1 MAEHALNPVC
11 LTADIRALETAAQ
24 ARRPDPPLMERAGLA
39 AAELARSMLAGGQR
53 VLVVA
58 GPGNN
63 GGDAFV
69 VARHLKSWWYDVT
82 VLFAGRETKLA
93 PDAAEALARWRS
105 IGGTTTDRWP
115 KGARPD
121 LIVDGLFGISL
132 ERPIEG
138 VPAELV
144 LRMNGSGVPVL
155 ALDIPSGLHADTGR
169 VLGTAV
175 VANRTAT
182 FIALK
187 PGLLT
192 LEGPDHAG
200 ELHVF
205 DLDLEMPDTLSGHLL
220 DASVL
225 HSALQPRKANS
236 HKGSYGNAGI
246 VGGGEG
252 MVGAALLAG
261 RAALKLGAGRT
272 YVGCLDGATVDP
284 AQPELMLRPAAEVV
298 ALDGL
303 SVLGVGPG
311 LGQSA
316 AARALVAAA
325 IAREVPLLLDA
336 DALNLVAGEATLATA
351 VTHRSADT
359 LLTPHPAEAA
369 RLLGIA
375 TADVQKDR
383 VTSAL
388 QLAERFH
395 AAVVLKGAGSV
406 CALPNGQWFINP
418 TGNAGLA
425 SAGMGDVLAGIIVAL
440 MAQGCPPVAAL
451 LAGVHLHGLA
461 GDRLRDATGG
471 PIGMTA
477 SEVTDAARTVLNEA
491 IYPAN

>member
-1 MAEHALNPVC
+1 
-11 LTADIRALETAAQ
+11 
-24 ARRPDPPLMERAGLA
+24 
-39 AAELARSMLAGGQR
+39 
-53 VLVVA
+53 
-58 GPGNN
+58 
-63 GGDAFV
+63 
-69 VARHLKSWWYDVT
+69 
-82 VLFAGRETKLA
+82 
-93 PDAAEALARWRS
+93 
-105 IGGTTTDRWP
+105 
-115 KGARPD
+115 
-121 LIVDGLFGISL
+121 
-132 ERPIEG
+132 
-138 VPAELV
+138 
-144 LRMNGSGVPVL
+144 
-155 ALDIPSGLHADTGR
+155 
-169 VLGTAV
+169 
-175 VANRTAT
+175 
-182 FIALK
+182 
-187 PGLLT
+187 
-192 LEGPDHAG
+192 
-200 ELHVF
+200 
-205 DLDLEMPDTLSGHLL
+205 
-220 DASVL
+220 
-225 HSALQPRKANS
+225 
-236 HKGSYGNAGI
+236 
-246 VGGGEG
+246 
-252 MVGAALLAG
+252 
-261 RAALKLGAGRT
+261 
-272 YVGCLDGATVDP
+272 
-284 AQPELMLRPAAEVV
+284 MLRPAAEVV